1 MGYLQRQEGRV
12 YGLRVSV
19 YPGPWIRCDRLSWQS
34 KGSDPDRVFRR
45 PGLEHGNDGSLARES
60 ISSPSDET
68 GYETLTF
75 LAATLAML
83 CEGIVL
89 LLLGPAEIHYALLLL
104 FSGPAIVTLLMIV
117 ILARKLPHRAAKSE
131 NIELKILPILKL
143 AAVIILI
150 LTVSKI
156 LQAFFGQ
163 SGLIV
168 LTFLVSLFE
177 IHGSVIA
184 NIQMHDAGA
193 FTVKFLGGLLAIS
206 ASASYISK
214 LFLVH
219 TMGSRGLRARVI
231 KYTGILFLAL
241 VLSWVV
247 FMFVV

>member
-1 MGYLQRQEGRV
+1 MQ
-12 YGLRVSV
+12 
-19 YPGPWIRCDRLSWQS
+19 QS
-34 KGSDPDRVFRR
+34 QKTS
-45 PGLEHGNDGSLARES
+45 NS
-60 ISSPSDET
+60 
-68 GYETLTF
+68 
-75 LAATLAML
+75 
-83 CEGIVL
+83 
-89 LLLGPAEIHYALLLL
+89 
-104 FSGPAIVTLLMIV
+104 
-117 ILARKLPHRAAKSE
+117 
-131 NIELKILPILKL
+131 KILPILKL

-156 LQAFFGQ
+156 LQAFFGR